1 MAEPYQILIVD
12 DDRATTQWLQT
23 VLAAEGYACDVAHSS
38 EDAESLLRNKPV
50 HLALID
56 IYLGEKNGLDFV
68 PRIRAVHPDCDCV
81 MMTAQASV
89 ETVARSVAEGAVEYL
104 GKPLLIDELI
114 ALVRRL
120 ENRRKVPPA
129 ESASP
134 DLEPS
139 PDSAIVGRSPKM
151 LEVYRAIARV
161 APSDATVL
169 ITGASGT
176 GKELVAR
183 AIHVHSRRAGR
194 PFTPV
199 NCGSLSETL
208 LESELFGHEKGAFT
222 GAVNRRQGLFEATN
236 GGTIFLDEVSET
248 SLGFQVNL
256 LRVLQEK
263 QVRRLGTNIQ
273 VPVDVRV
280 LAATNRNLNELIR
293 AGEFREDLYYRLS
306 VVTISLPSL
315 AERREDIPLLVA
327 HFLEDFNQ
335 RNKRQVTMDAD
346 AVSRLAAMDW
356 PGNVRELQNVI
367 ERLAIFSPAG
377 RIGAEDVERE
387 RPAKT
392 EKKAAEET
400 PAAGAV
406 SLRDMEREHILRA
419 LQDAQGYKSLA
430 ARRLGIERKTLYKKA
445 RRLGIDLEPGD
456 K

>member
-1 MAEPYQILIVD
+1 MGEPYRILIVD
-12 DDRATTQWLQT
+12 DDRATTQWLRT
-23 VLAAEGYACDVAHSS
+23 VLAAEGYSCDVAHNIG
-38 EDAESLLRNKPV
+38 DAEALLRDKPAQLV
-50 HLALID
+50 LID

-68 PRIRAVHPDCDCV
+68 PRIRAVYPDCDCV

-104 GKPLLIDELI
+104 GKPLLIDELL
-114 ALVRRL
+114 ALVHRL
-120 ENRRKVPPA
+120 ENRRKAPPA
-129 ESASP
+129 GSASL

-151 LEVYRAIARV
+151 LEVYRAIARA

-183 AIHVHSRRAGR
+183 AIHAHSPRAGR

-263 QVRRLGTNIQ
+263 QVLRLGTNVQ

-280 LAATNRNLNELIR
+280 LAATNRNLNELIG
-293 AGEFREDLYYRLS
+293 AGKFREDLYYRLS
-306 VVTISLPSL
+306 VVTISLPTL
-315 AERREDIPLLVA
+315 AERREDIPLLVS
-327 HFLEDFNQ
+327 HFLDDFNQ
-335 RNKRQVTMDAD
+335 RNNRQVSMDAD
-346 AVSRLAAMDW
+346 AIARLAAMEW

-377 RIGAEDVERE
+377 RIAAEDVERE
-387 RPAKT
+387 HPGKT
-392 EKKAAEET
+392 ETKTAEET
-400 PAAGAV
+400 STAGPV

-419 LQDAQGYKSLA
+419 LQQAQGNKSLA

-445 RRLGIDLEPGD
+445 RRLGIDLGPGD
-456 K
+456 N

>member
-12 DDRATTQWLQT
+12 DDLATTRWLQT
-23 VLAAEGYACDVAHSS
+23 VLAAEGYPCDVAYNT
-38 EDAESLLRNKPV
+38 EDAEVLLRKKPIQ
-50 HLALID
+50 LALID

-68 PRIRAVHPDCDCV
+68 SRIRAVHPDCDCV

-89 ETVARSVAEGAVEYL
+89 ETVARSIAEGAVEYL
-104 GKPLLIDELI
+104 GKPLLIDELL

-120 ENRRKVPPA
+120 ENRRKAPPA
-129 ESASP
+129 RSASL
-134 DLEPS
+134 DLEPL

-183 AIHVHSRRAGR
+183 AIHAHSPRATR

-236 GGTIFLDEVSET
+236 GGTILLDEVSET

-263 QVRRLGTNIQ
+263 QVRRLGTNTQ

-315 AERREDIPLLVA
+315 AERRQDIPLLVS
-327 HFLEDFNQ
+327 HFLDDFNQ
-335 RNKRQVTMDAD
+335 RNNRQVTMDAG
-346 AVSRLAAMDW
+346 AVTRLAVMDW
-356 PGNVRELQNVI
+356 AGNVRELQNVI

-377 RIGAEDVERE
+377 RIGAEDVERDLQ
-387 RPAKT
+387 AQT
-392 EKKAAEET
+392 ETKSAEET
-400 PAAGAV
+400 SEAGAV
-406 SLRDMEREHILRA
+406 SLREMEREHIVRA
-419 LQDAQGYKSLA
+419 LQDAEGNKSLA